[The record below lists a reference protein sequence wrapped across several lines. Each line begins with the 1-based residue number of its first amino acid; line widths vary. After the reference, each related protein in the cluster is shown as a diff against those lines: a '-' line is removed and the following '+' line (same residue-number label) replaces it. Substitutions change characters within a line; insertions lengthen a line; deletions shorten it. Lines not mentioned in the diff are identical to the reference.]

1 MHFQNLKIGARL
13 GLAFAAVLALTA
25 ILTLVGAMRLQQVV
39 DATADMDSAISKTR
53 LADRWLASTRINRAL
68 TETRLRAADAQDLE
82 RINAKMK
89 ANSADI
95 NAVGDELDKL
105 VASATGKKLFAEAL
119 ARRKAYTEARKELFA
134 LKDGGTADAAAID
147 KAAEAKMNPALSA
160 YEAAVGDL
168 AEHQKKG
175 FDEAKARV
183 ADIAASGRV
192 LLGSVGLVAL
202 LLGTGLAAWLTR
214 SITGPLRQAVTVA
227 NAVAQGDLTTRIEAV
242 RRDEMGELMTAL
254 QAMNA
259 NLNGLVTRVRS
270 GADTIATAAVQVAAG
285 NQDLSSRT
293 EEQASALEE
302 SAASMEEL
310 TSTVRQNA
318 DNARQGN
325 QMAESASGIAVRGGE
340 VVAQV
345 VATMGAID
353 ESSRRIVDIIGV
365 IDSIAF
371 QTNILA
377 LNAAVEAAR
386 AGEQGRGFAV
396 VASEVRTLAQ
406 RSAAAAKEIKAL
418 IDDSV
423 DKVATGSRLV
433 GEAGTTMGEVVS
445 SVRRV
450 TDIMAEISA
459 ASGEQSSGIEQV
471 GAAIQQMDQV
481 TQQNAA
487 LVEQAAAATESMQ
500 AQARSLAEA
509 VSVFKLDQAA
519 APVSAP
525 APAPVARAA
534 AKPAKPAKPAPALAS
549 ATASTR
555 PVRTPPKKQPAS
567 ARRAAPDDTDGW
579 ETF

>member
-1 MHFQNLKIGARL
+1 MNILNLKIGARL
-13 GLAFAAVLALTA
+13 GLAFAAVLTLTA
-25 ILTLVGAMRLQQVV
+25 MLTVVGAMRLQHVV
-39 DATADMDSAISKTR
+39 DATADMDSSISKTR

-68 TETRLRAADAQDLE
+68 TEARLRAVDAQDLE

-95 NAVGDELDKL
+95 NAINDELQGL
-105 VASATGKKLFAEAL
+105 VASATGKKLFAEVNAQRKTYTA
-119 ARRKAYTEARKELFA
+119 ARNELFA
-134 LKDGGTADAAAID
+134 LKDGGKADAATVD
-147 KAAEAKMNPALSA
+147 REAEAKMNPALAA
-160 YEAAVGDL
+160 YEAAVGKL
-168 AEHQKKG
+168 AEHQKIG
-175 FDEAKARV
+175 FDEAKVRI
-183 ADIAASGRV
+183 ADIAASGRT
-192 LLGSVGLVAL
+192 LLGGVGLVAL
-202 LLGTGLAAWLTR
+202 LLGVGLAAWLTR

-227 NAVAQGDLTTRIEAV
+227 NAVAQGDLTTRIQAV

-325 QMAESASGIAVRGGE
+325 QMAASASGIAVRGGE

-406 RSAAAAKEIKAL
+406 RSAAAAKEIKGL

-459 ASGEQSSGIEQV
+459 ASGEQSAGIEQV
-471 GAAIQQMDQV
+471 GAAIHQMDQV

-509 VSVFKLDQAA
+509 VSVFKLDQTA
-519 APVSAP
+519 APVSP
-525 APAPVARAA
+525 AAPVARAA
-534 AKPAKPAKPAPALAS
+534 TRPAKPAKPVPALAS
-549 ATASTR
+549 ATVATR
-555 PVRTPPKKQPAS
+555 PTRTPPKKQPAPV
-567 ARRAAPDDTDGW
+567 RRPAPEDTDGW

>member
-1 MHFQNLKIGARL
+1 MNIQNLKIGARL

-25 ILTLVGAMRLQQVV
+25 MLTVVGAMRLQQVV
-39 DATADMDSAISKTR
+39 DATADMDSSISKTR

-95 NAVGDELDKL
+95 NAVGDELEKL

-134 LKDGGTADAAAID
+134 LKDGGKADAATVD
-147 KAAEAKMNPALSA
+147 REAEAKMNPALAA
-160 YEAAVGDL
+160 YEAAVGKL
-168 AEHQKKG
+168 AEHQKTG

-183 ADIAASGRV
+183 TDIAASGRV
-192 LLGSVGLVAL
+192 LLASVGLVAL
-202 LLGTGLAAWLTR
+202 LLGVGLAAWLTR

-227 NAVAQGDLTTRIEAV
+227 NAVAQGDLTTRIDAV

-254 QAMNA
+254 QTMNA

-325 QMAESASGIAVRGGE
+325 QMAESASGIAVRGGQ

-450 TDIMAEISA
+450 TDIMAEISS
-459 ASGEQSSGIEQV
+459 ASGEQSAGIEQV

-519 APVSAP
+519 APVP
-525 APAPVARAA
+525 ARAPVTRAA
-534 AKPAKPAKPAPALAS
+534 AKPAKPVPALAS
-549 ATASTR
+549 ATVATR
-555 PVRTPPKKQPAS
+555 PTRTPPKKQPAA
-567 ARRAAPDDTDGW
+567 ARRAPPDDTDGW

>member
-1 MHFQNLKIGARL
+1 MNIQNLKIGTRL

-25 ILTLVGAMRLQQVV
+25 MLTVVGAMRLQQVV
-39 DATADMDSAISKTR
+39 DATADMNSSISKTR
-53 LADRWLASTRINRAL
+53 LADRWLAYTRINRAL

-82 RINAKMK
+82 RINARMK

-95 NAVGDELDKL
+95 NAVGDELQKL
-105 VASATGKKLFAEAL
+105 MASAEGKRLYDEAL
-119 ARRKAYTEARKELFA
+119 ARRKAYTDARKELFA
-134 LKDGGTADAAAID
+134 LKDGGTADAATINRE
-147 KAAEAKMNPALSA
+147 AEAKMNPALAA
-160 YEAAVGDL
+160 YEAAVGNL
-168 AEHQKKG
+168 AEHQKVG
-175 FDEAKARV
+175 FDNAQARI

-192 LLGSVGLVAL
+192 LLGGVGLVAL
-202 LLGTGLAAWLTR
+202 LLGVGLAAWLTR
-214 SITGPLRQAVTVA
+214 SITGPLRQAVTMA

-254 QAMNA
+254 QTMNA

-433 GEAGTTMGEVVS
+433 GEAGATMGEVVS

-450 TDIMAEISA
+450 TDIMAEISS
-459 ASGEQSSGIEQV
+459 ASGEQ
-471 GAAIQQMDQV
+471 
-481 TQQNAA
+481 
-487 LVEQAAAATESMQ
+487 
-500 AQARSLAEA
+500 
-509 VSVFKLDQAA
+509 
-519 APVSAP
+519 
-525 APAPVARAA
+525 
-534 AKPAKPAKPAPALAS
+534 
-549 ATASTR
+549 
-555 PVRTPPKKQPAS
+555 
-567 ARRAAPDDTDGW
+567 
-579 ETF
+579 